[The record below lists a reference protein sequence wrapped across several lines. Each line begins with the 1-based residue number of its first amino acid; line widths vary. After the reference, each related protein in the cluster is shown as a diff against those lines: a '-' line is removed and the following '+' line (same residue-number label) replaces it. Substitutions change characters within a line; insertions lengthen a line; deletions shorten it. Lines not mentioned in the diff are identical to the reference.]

1 MEIVCEK
8 EADSTLFLPPLFT
21 PHHQHYHHRGKDS
34 ELTAT
39 HVGSPRLL
47 LLLSVPRAKRTQPFR
62 RIENCAH
69 SRVNEIQA
77 ESPHSRGRGTLL
89 LSIDGLGALE
99 PSQQY
104 EDQQDDDHDASPP
117 EG

>member
-1 MEIVCEK
+1 MLRQ
-8 EADSTLFLPPLFT
+8 D
-21 PHHQHYHHRGKDS
+21 HHQHYRHRGKDS

-89 LSIDGLGALE
+89 LSIDGLGALDL
-99 PSQQY
+99 PSNTRISRMMTTMRARRR
-104 EDQQDDDHDASPP
+104 DS
-117 EG
+117 

>member
-1 MEIVCEK
+1 MNLSAEMLRQ
-8 EADSTLFLPPLFT
+8 D
-21 PHHQHYHHRGKDS
+21 HHQHYRHRGKDS